1 MNKVEFSCTE
11 LTMSNL
17 LADFKHIH
25 NAVKDTHMSGTTMD
39 IDDNAPG
46 YTGVPSYVERSS
58 KRL

>member
-1 MNKVEFSCTE
+1 
-11 LTMSNL
+11 MSNL